1 MKEIDTAIERIK
13 YFESIYDEVSQSIE
27 SLKNNL
33 DQYEESLSKLKELKD
48 YYNSSKY
55 MEDYTLD
62 EKGMIPKDLKRGILS
77 EDGIDDLLIENIE
90 LKERLKNLK

>member
-13 YFESIYDEVSQSIE
+13 YFESIYDEVSQNIE

-77 EDGIDDLLIENIE
+77 EDSIDDLLIESIE
-90 LKERLKNLK
+90 LEERLKNLK

>member
-13 YFESIYDEVSQSIE
+13 YFESIYDEVSQNIE
-27 SLKNNL
+27 SLKKNL

-77 EDGIDDLLIENIE
+77 EDSIDDLLIESIE
-90 LKERLKNLK
+90 LEERLKNLK